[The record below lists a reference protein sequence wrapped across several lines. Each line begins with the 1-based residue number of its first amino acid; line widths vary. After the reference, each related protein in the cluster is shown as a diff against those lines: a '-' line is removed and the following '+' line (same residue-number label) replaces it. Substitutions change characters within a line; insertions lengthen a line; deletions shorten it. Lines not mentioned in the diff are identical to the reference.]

1 MHALQLIALYDYV
14 CRGYTTTLQWQ
25 VQRFS
30 PNSNP
35 DGISHEELITIYLYC
50 TAFEEK
56 TKVKSMHTHI
66 GKYWLSWFP
75 KLPAYQT
82 FLARMNRL
90 ESVFQTLIDLLLSDI
105 GIDDAD
111 LIPSQIGDSMPIITC
126 SHKRSGKVAP
136 ELTNKGYCSTKKL
149 HYYGAKLHVLG
160 QRRPGTLPLPTAIGL
175 TQASV
180 HDLKAMRPIL
190 ERCQGQQLYLD
201 KAYVDK
207 ALEEHLLGQGNCFF
221 TPVKVKA
228 YTPLVLRQRDAAAD
242 SLFSTAVS
250 RKRQPIESLFNWL
263 HQKTGLQ
270 NASFVRSEAGLLLH
284 VFGKIA
290 AALIIW
296 MNF

>member
-14 CRGYTTTLQWQ
+14 CRCYTTTLQWQ

-30 PNSNP
+30 PNSTT
-35 DGISHEELITIYLYC
+35 DGITDEELITIYLYC

-56 TKVKSMHTHI
+56 SKIKSMHTHI
-66 GKYWLSWFP
+66 GKYWFSWFP
-75 KLPAYQT
+75 KLPVYQT
-82 FLARMNRL
+82 FVARMNRL
-90 ESVFQTLIDLLLSDI
+90 ESVFPTLIDQLLSDI
-105 GIDDAD
+105 GINDDD
-111 LIPSQIGDSMPIITC
+111 LIASQLGDSMPIITC
-126 SHKRSGKVAP
+126 SHKRSGKIAP
-136 ELTNKGYCSTKKL
+136 ELTNKGYCATKNL
-149 HYYGAKLHVLG
+149 HYYGAKLHVLA
-160 QRRPGTLPLPTAIGL
+160 QRRPGILPLPTALGL

-190 ERCQGQQLYLD
+190 EQCQGQQLYLD
-201 KAYVDK
+201 KAYGDK
-207 ALEEHLLGQGNCFF
+207 ALAQRLLEQGNRFF

-228 YTPLVLRQRDAAAD
+228 YTPVVLRQRDAAAD
-242 SLFSTAVS
+242 ALFSTAVA